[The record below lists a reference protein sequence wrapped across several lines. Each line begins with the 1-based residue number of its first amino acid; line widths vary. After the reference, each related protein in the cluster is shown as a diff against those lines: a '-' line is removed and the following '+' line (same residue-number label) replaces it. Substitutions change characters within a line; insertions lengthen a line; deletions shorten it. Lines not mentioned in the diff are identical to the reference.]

1 MNHDK
6 IGIQSYNSR
15 IIDSDTLFMLD
26 VSYQTRKSN
35 NLSPSSIHYII
46 LTGVLP
52 RNVGAKV
59 LVGTKQ
65 IGEVTEQAANHIYE
79 FSGPASGTY
88 VQVSGGSEGVNLAEI
103 EIYGTLGMIMLLLS
117 SASQLFI
124 VPRKIFYSLKL

>member
-1 MNHDK
+1 
-6 IGIQSYNSR
+6 
-15 IIDSDTLFMLD
+15 ML
-26 VSYQTRKSN
+26 VTKPENPTIYHQVV
-35 NLSPSSIHYII
+35 YII